1 MEWCVSKLGLSNA
14 DCARGKTPR
23 LAGLGLEKCTEAYQ
37 NELVAFVQPET
48 IMNFFLN
55 LLFASL
61 FFCAALAGLPA
72 QAQTVQPKPKV
83 ISEQQA
89 DELLGSVVR
98 VRARALPDARSSAT
112 LGSSREG
119 SGVII
124 DDMGHI
130 LTIGYLVIEADAI
143 EVTTAA
149 GKTSPATLAAYDHAT
164 GFGLLHAVLPLAA
177 KPIDLGVSAALAL
190 REPVMVVPHGGR
202 ESVNLAHVVSKR
214 QFAGSWE
221 YLLDSAIF
229 ITPPT
234 PDWSGSALIS
244 REGKLVGIGSLLV
257 RDSEEAGTPL
267 PGNMF
272 VPIDLLKPILADL
285 IDKGRA
291 SGPPRPWLGMAT
303 EELQGRL
310 LVTRVSPEA
319 PADMAGVRRGDIV
332 VGVGADAVT
341 SHVELY
347 RKIWS
352 LGPAGT
358 EVPLTLLQGASVK
371 QIKVRSIDRTQYF
384 RAKPTL

>member
-1 MEWCVSKLGLSNA
+1 MN
-14 DCARGKTPR
+14 CARGKALR
-23 LAGLGLEKCTEAYQ
+23 RAEFGLAKWAEAYQ
-37 NELVAFVQPET
+37 NELVGFAQTEA

-61 FFCAALAGLPA
+61 FLGTALAGLPV

-83 ISEQQA
+83 ISEKQA
-89 DELLGSVVR
+89 AELLGSVVR
-98 VRARALPDARSSAT
+98 VKARALPDARSNAT

-124 DDMGHI
+124 DDSGHI

-143 EVTTAA
+143 EVTTAE

-164 GFGLLHAVLPLAA
+164 GFALLRAVLPLAA
-177 KPIDLGVSAALAL
+177 KPIDLGVSAELAL
-190 REPVMVVPHGGR
+190 REPVMVAPHGGR
-202 ESVNLAHVVSKR
+202 ESVNLAYVVSKR

-229 ITPPT
+229 ISPPT
-234 PDWSGSALIS
+234 LAWAGSALIS
-244 REGKLVGIGSLLV
+244 RDGKLVGIGSLLV

-285 IDKGRA
+285 IDKGRV

-310 LVTRVSPEA
+310 FVTRVSPEA
-319 PADMAGVRRGDIV
+319 PADEAGVRRGDII

-341 SHVELY
+341 THAQLY

-352 LGPAGT
+352 LSPAGT
-358 EVPLTLLQGASVK
+358 EVPLKVLQDASVK
-371 QIKVRSIDRTQYF
+371 EIKVRSIDRTEYF